1 MTALKNYANIL
12 KIYNESRT
20 NYLKLVFFKQK
31 IAYSWKPWLILIA
44 TAALMLYHS
53 IQPESLQQNLYT
65 FIGLIS
71 SAIGLFLT
79 TEEARA
85 RKFRKIYKKHK
96 IKKHPLINRQQLV
109 RYAVFLRKL
118 KKQNHTIESI
128 EKSIASIKS
137 CTPPETSST
146 TQNIIITTL
155 LAALVTIT
163 ANLLEKTSLW
173 TDGKGFLF
181 ILYILAM
188 LYISWIIATII
199 KERKAQTLTIIRL
212 LERAKI
218 DLQD

>member
-1 MTALKNYANIL
+1 
-12 KIYNESRT
+12 
-20 NYLKLVFFKQK
+20 
-31 IAYSWKPWLILIA
+31 
-44 TAALMLYHS
+44 MLYHS
-53 IQPESLQQNLYT
+53 IQPESLQQNIYT
-65 FIGLIS
+65 FIGLTS
-71 SAIGLFLT
+71 SALGLFLA

-85 RKFRKIYKKHK
+85 RKFKKIYKKHK
-96 IKKHPLINRQQLV
+96 INNHPLINRQQLV
-109 RYAVFLRKL
+109 RYAIFLKKL
-118 KKQNHTIESI
+118 KKQNHTTESI

-163 ANLLEKTSLW
+163 ANLLEKTALW

-188 LYISWIIATII
+188 LYISWIIVTII

-218 DLQD
+218 DLQN